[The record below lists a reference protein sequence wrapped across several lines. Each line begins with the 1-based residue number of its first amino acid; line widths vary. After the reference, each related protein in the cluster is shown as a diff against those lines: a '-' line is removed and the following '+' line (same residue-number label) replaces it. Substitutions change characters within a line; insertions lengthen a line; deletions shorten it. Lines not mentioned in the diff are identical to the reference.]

1 MKKRNRKKGET
12 SRMQRVFA
20 SLRALLAGAG
30 RGRTPESDGL
40 KDARDL
46 PRSVLSLCAL
56 LALGTVCMW
65 GATAALDRPIAMV
78 EVGGNF
84 QRVAPVQ
91 IEEAVAPFRGEGFL
105 SVDLDALQASLEKI
119 SWVDRAR
126 VERKWPNGVRVVI
139 TEHVPAARWGED
151 GLMNTRG
158 ELFLRGSRHIPP
170 ELPQLNG
177 PEGTQEQVAKLYL
190 ETYPRLLAVG
200 MRLTRVELDAR
211 GAWQLT
217 VGSDLIVR
225 LGRQE
230 VQSRLE
236 RFIRVA
242 SPMVAARGTDVSY
255 IDLRYSNGFSVGW
268 NPPAARVARD
278 AGDKTPD
285 A

>member
-12 SRMQRVFA
+12 SFAQRIVAALQASFA
-20 SLRALLAGAG
+20 GSV
-30 RGRTPESDGL
+30 
-40 KDARDL
+40 
-46 PRSVLSLCAL
+46 RSVLSLCAL
-56 LALGTVCMW
+56 AAAAIVVMW
-65 GATAALDRPIAMV
+65 GVTWALDRPIAMV

-91 IEEAVAPFRGEGFL
+91 IEGAVAPFRGAGFL
-105 SVDLDALQASLEKI
+105 SVDLDALKASLEKI
-119 SWVDRAR
+119 AWVDRAR
-126 VERKWPNGVRVVI
+126 VERKWPNGVRVLI

-211 GAWQLT
+211 GAWELT
-217 VGSDLIVR
+217 VGSNVVVR

-242 SPMVAARGTDVSY
+242 SPMIAARGTDVNY

-268 NPPAARVARD
+268 NGPATRVARD
-278 AGDKTPD
+278 AKDKTPD

>member
-1 MKKRNRKKGET
+1 MKKKRNRPKGDT
-12 SRMQRVFA
+12 SFVQRLIARITPVLTGGA
-20 SLRALLAGAG
+20 RSILPVLALL
-30 RGRTPESDGL
+30 TLGL
-40 KDARDL
+40 
-46 PRSVLSLCAL
+46 
-56 LALGTVCMW
+56 VCLYGVTW
-65 GATAALDRPIAMV
+65 LLDRPISTV

-91 IEEAVAPFRGEGFL
+91 IEGAVAPFRGAGFL
-105 SVDLDALQASLEKI
+105 SVDLEALQNSLEKI
-119 SWVDRAR
+119 AWVDRAR

-177 PEGTQEQVAKLYL
+177 PEGTQDQVAKLYL

-211 GAWQLT
+211 GAWELT
-217 VGSDLIVR
+217 VGSNMVVR

-236 RFIRVA
+236 RFIKVA
-242 SPMVAARGTDVSY
+242 SPMLASRGNEVNY

-268 NPPAARVARD
+268 NTPAARVARD
-278 AGDKTPD
+278 AGAKSPD

>member
-1 MKKRNRKKGET
+1 MFGSPKKRNRKKAEGE
-12 SRMQRVFA
+12 SRFSLA
-20 SLRALLAGAG
+20 SLRPLLAG
-30 RGRTPESDGL
+30 S
-40 KDARDL
+40 AR
-46 PRSVLSLCAL
+46 SALSLCAL
-56 LALGTVCMW
+56 LGLALVCVWGTTW
-65 GATAALDRPIAMV
+65 ILDRPISTV
-78 EVGGNF
+78 EVGGQF

-91 IEEAVAPFRGEGFL
+91 IEEAVAPFRGAGFL
-105 SVDLDALQASLEKI
+105 SVDLDALQASLERVEWI
-119 SWVDRAR
+119 DRAR

-158 ELFLRGSRHIPP
+158 ELFLRGTRHIPP

-211 GAWQLT
+211 GAWELT
-217 VGSDLIVR
+217 VGDDVTVR

-230 VQSRLE
+230 VQSRLD

-242 SPMVAARGTDVSY
+242 SPMVAARGAEVSY
-255 IDLRYSNGFSVGW
+255 VDLRYSNGFSVGW
-268 NPPAARVARD
+268 NLPAARVARD